1 MPPISGL
8 AGAAGA
14 GGRVVADFIS
24 LASIRRANLCQR
36 LYAFDGRAVSDE
48 AVRPLAAVTF
58 LVVAAAVFQLLLSVL
73 ELGKL
78 TLLGGDFSFQLRD
91 GFLFGHGI

>member
-1 MPPISGL
+1 MGVD
-8 AGAAGA
+8 
-14 GGRVVADFIS
+14 GRHEQTFDLWQSKRFFRKGVKLGFAQ
-24 LASIRRANLCQR
+24 NLHQR

-48 AVRPLAAVTF
+48 AVRLLAAVAF

-78 TLLGGDFSFQLRD
+78 AFLGGDFCFQLRD
-91 GFLFGHGI
+91 CFLFRHGA